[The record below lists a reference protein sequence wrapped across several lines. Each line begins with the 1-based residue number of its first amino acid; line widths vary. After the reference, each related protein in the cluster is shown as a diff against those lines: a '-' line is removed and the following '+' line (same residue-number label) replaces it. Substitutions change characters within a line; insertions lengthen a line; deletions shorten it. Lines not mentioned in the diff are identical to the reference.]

1 MFFGQWSPPLL
12 WWHPLS
18 SSQSS
23 SAASSKA
30 KVLYFLWWRW
40 WWCFWLSWWRLWRKN
55 YEDQWIGSH
64 IFFAMHPQTPNF
76 THDRYKEKPTQD
88 KKASSDSKLGGVR
101 DSRED
106 SSPLLRKHP
115 CRLWRGEDSGL
126 SLVYFVFVWAFD
138 VFVCFLL
145 SVTREGLR
153 FLVFCCCFVVFQC
166 YIWVTEDSGLL
177 FCFCCIVV
185 LLFFV
190 VVFDRKGLRF
200 LAFFCCIVV
209 FCCLIDFRCFLWVEE
224 GWGFLLLLFFVVF
237 VVCKEDSGFKLWKR

>member
-115 CRLWRGEDSGL
+115 CRLWRGKDSGL

-153 FLVFCCCFVVFQC
+153 FLVFCCCFVFFSMLYLSNGGLRFVVLFLLHCCFVVFCCCLWQKRTQVSC
-166 YIWVTEDSGLL
+166 FFLLHCCFLL
-177 FCFCCIVV
+177 FY
-185 LLFFV
+185 LFSLFSLS
-190 VVFDRKGLRF
+190 RGGLRF
-200 LAFFCCIVV
+200 LVAFV
-209 FCCLIDFRCFLWVEE
+209 FRCF
-224 GWGFLLLLFFVVF
+224 
-237 VVCKEDSGFKLWKR
+237 CCM

>member
-1 MFFGQWSPPLL
+1 
-12 WWHPLS
+12 
-18 SSQSS
+18 
-23 SAASSKA
+23 
-30 KVLYFLWWRW
+30 
-40 WWCFWLSWWRLWRKN
+40 
-55 YEDQWIGSH
+55 
-64 IFFAMHPQTPNF
+64 MHPQTPNF

-166 YIWVTEDSGLL
+166 YIGVTKDSGLL